1 MKEMKY
7 FSEVLNKT
15 FDTEKECLKAE
26 QEAVAAKKK
35 IELEEK
41 AKKEARAARAAEVD
55 QALKDAR
62 TADKKAD
69 ELLRAFVKDYGSYH
83 TTLKDSDAYIPSI
96 FDLFF

>member
-1 MKEMKY
+1 MKY
-7 FSEVLNKT
+7 YSEVLNKT

-26 QEAVAAKKK
+26 QEAAAAKKK
-35 IELEEK
+35 AELEEK
-41 AKKEARAARAAEVD
+41 AKKEARAARAAEVE

-62 TADKKAD
+62 TADMKAD

-83 TTLKDSDAYIPSI
+83 TTLKDADAYIPFNSI

>member
-1 MKEMKY
+1 MKY

-83 TTLKDSDAYIPSI
+83 TTLKDADAYIPSI